1 MNFSE
6 KMKNWQG
13 MINEKIDQTLPGDLV
28 PPAQLHQAM
37 RHSMNAG
44 GKRLPHS
51 CSCWTQPFFQ
61 AN

>member
-13 MINEKIDQTLPGDLV
+13 MINEKIDQTPQGSLV

-44 GKRLPHS
+44 GKRLLPFLFLLV
-51 CSCWTQPFFQ
+51 TTFFQ